1 MSRGGNE
8 MKRYWKVLSAV
19 VLNMALAAGLMSC
32 GTGGNGGTTIL
43 LPGNNAPKA
52 DAGPNRNILIGSLVT
67 LDGSGSSDIEGDAI
81 TYRWSFTMTPDGS
94 IATLSNATSV
104 LPQFF
109 ADLEGNY
116 VVQLIV
122 NDGMADS
129 FPDSV
134 NITATTA
141 TVNSAPVVDAG
152 PDQNVK
158 TNTLV
163 TLNGSWSYDPD
174 GNPITYSWSLT
185 TAPEGS
191 NATLSSSTAVNPTFT
206 ADVDGSYIVQLV
218 VNDGT
223 VDSAADSVT
232 ITAATSNSAPV
243 ADAGT
248 YQSVALDTLVTLDG
262 SGSSDADGDPL
273 TYSWS
278 FTTVPGGSN
287 ATLSSSTAVNPTFT
301 ADLDGYYVVHLIV
314 NDGTV
319 DSTADSVTITASR
332 WTATSITDA
341 PAGRY
346 YHTAVWT
353 GTKMIVWG
361 GGAGST
367 RFNTGGI
374 YDPAANLWS
383 ATSTTSA
390 PSERVLHTAVWTG
403 SKMIVWGGWDGA
415 SHLNTGGIY
424 DPEADTWTA
433 TSTTGAPTGRYYHT
447 AIWTGTKM
455 IVWGGVDDAS
465 YPNAGRTYDPETNEW
480 TAMSTLGAP
489 TGRYEHTAVWT
500 GTEMI
505 IWGGATGA
513 EALNTGGKYDPATN
527 TWTTISAT
535 DAPSGRLLH
544 TAVWT
549 GTKMI
554 VWGGWDGT
562 SRFNTGGTYDPAMN
576 IWTATSTTVA
586 PTERFYHTA
595 VWTDSKMIVW
605 GGVDGSYS
613 NTGGIYDPVAD
624 AWTATG
630 TVGAPI
636 GKYEHTAVWTDTEMI
651 VWGGGIYNY
660 SGTGGVYTP

>member
-361 GGAGST
+361 G
-367 RFNTGGI
+367 
-374 YDPAANLWS
+374 
-383 ATSTTSA
+383 
-390 PSERVLHTAVWTG
+390 
-403 SKMIVWGGWDGA
+403 
-415 SHLNTGGIY
+415 
-424 DPEADTWTA
+424 
-433 TSTTGAPTGRYYHT
+433 
-447 AIWTGTKM
+447 
-455 IVWGGVDDAS
+455 VDDAS